1 MQKEMSSSTRMCRP
15 FSFFNLICTF
25 CHWGEVKANMA
36 TCMAS
41 VNCATYAN
49 IFTHVGV
56 GEPPRLLPSLLAP
69 SSCVSAVFTM
79 KNNEITVGALC
90 SFLGTPLGHM
100 TCSSRE
106 TLLEIIN
113 S

>member
-1 MQKEMSSSTRMCRP
+1 MQKKMSSSTRMCRP

-56 GEPPRLLPSLLAP
+56 GNPPYTPTFLPCTLFLC
-69 SSCVSAVFTM
+69 SSCLHYE
-79 KNNEITVGALC
+79 K
-90 SFLGTPLGHM
+90 
-100 TCSSRE
+100 
-106 TLLEIIN
+106 
-113 S
+113 